1 MSALLHR
8 LNQRLDERRD
18 QQLYRK
24 RLNLG
29 SPQGPVVQFGEKTL
43 LNFSSNDYL
52 GLANHPSLIDRA
64 KKALSQFGFGAGAS
78 HLVCGHSDL
87 HRELEQR
94 LAAFTGRD
102 RALLFPSGFAANLAI
117 QQVLLAKGDAVFHD
131 RLNHASLLDGAQL
144 SGARLLRFSHNDM
157 EHLQQRLNSSS
168 AAGKLIAVDAVY
180 SMDGDL
186 APLNQLAEIAQE
198 EGALL
203 LADDAHGFGVL
214 GENGAGSAEHWN
226 LDQNALPVLM
236 GTLGKAMGSYGA
248 FVAGSESLIE
258 GLIQF
263 ARPYIYT
270 TALPP
275 SVAAASLAALDVV
288 QNTQERRQKLTEL
301 IQYFRDRSREL
312 GLPLMPSPTAIQPV
326 LLGDAGL
333 ALSVAEAL
341 REQGI
346 FLAAIRPPTVPPKS
360 ARLRITLTAAHE
372 KSHVDQLLKALDQ
385 SLPSSVRQPPQA

>member
-1 MSALLHR
+1 MSVLLHR
-8 LNQRLDERRD
+8 LNQKLEERRE

-24 RLNLG
+24 RLNLD
-29 SPQGPVVQFGEKTL
+29 SPQGAEIQMGDKTL

-52 GLANHPSLIDRA
+52 GLANHPALIARA
-64 KKALSQFGFGAGAS
+64 KHSFEQFGFGAGAS

-87 HRELEQR
+87 HGELERR
-94 LAAFTGRD
+94 LAEFTARD
-102 RALLFPSGFAANLAI
+102 RALCFSSGFAANLAV

-144 SGARLLRFSHNDM
+144 SGARLLRFSHNDVS
-157 EHLQQRLNSSS
+157 HLQQRLNSTT

-186 APLNQLAEIAQE
+186 APLKRLADIARE
-198 EGALL
+198 DGALL
-203 LADDAHGFGVL
+203 LADDAHGFAVL
-214 GENGAGSAEHWN
+214 GEHGAGSAEYWG
-226 LDQNALPVLM
+226 LSQDELPILM

-248 FVAGSESLIE
+248 FIAGSEALIE

-275 SVAAASLAALDVV
+275 SVAAASLAALDIV
-288 QNTQERRQKLTEL
+288 QGEPERRRKLMDL
-301 IQYFRDRSREL
+301 IAYFRARARDL
-312 GLPLMPSPTAIQPV
+312 GLPLMSSPTAIQPL

-333 ALSVAEAL
+333 ALDTANAL
-341 REQGI
+341 RKHGI
-346 FLAAIRPPTVPPKS
+346 FLAAIRPPTVPQNS

-372 KSHVDQLLKALDQ
+372 RAHVDHLLNMLDQ
-385 SLPSSVRQPPQA
+385 NVPDSVRQQ